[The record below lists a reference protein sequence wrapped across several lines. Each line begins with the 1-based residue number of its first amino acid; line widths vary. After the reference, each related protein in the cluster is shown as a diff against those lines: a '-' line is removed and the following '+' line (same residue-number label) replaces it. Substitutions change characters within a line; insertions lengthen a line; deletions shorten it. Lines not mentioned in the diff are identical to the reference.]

1 MSLFSKIF
9 GSRKL
14 EPPTLEKQKSHI
26 AFVLLENTAL
36 PYGDAII
43 ASFEKYSQGNHKL
56 SISKDTDSEASHDVE
71 EHVLALTV
79 DGIGSAFIALMDMP
93 IPNGE
98 AESNFPLSV
107 SSFSENS
114 ELKAHHAHILVTLMP
129 SIEADPLE
137 AMMAYTSLLAAV
149 TDASQSVGVYW
160 GNAGATH
167 TREFFLAMASEHDV
181 NPRILLWN
189 GISRA
194 PESGGKMSFL
204 SYGMNQIALP
214 DLYLICEANAASSSL
229 GRFFD
234 LLAYIAARGEA
245 IPAGDTIGSTAEEKI
260 RIKYV
265 KSPADESKI
274 VWRVEF

>member
-1 MSLFSKIF
+1 MSLFNKIF
-9 GSRKL
+9 GVGKL
-14 EPPTLEKQKSHI
+14 EPPVLEKQKSHI
-26 AFVLLENTAL
+26 AFVLLETAEM
-36 PYGDAII
+36 PTGDAII
-43 ASFEKYSQGNHKL
+43 ASFEKYSLGNHKL
-56 SISKDTDSEASHDVE
+56 SISRDKASDASHDE
-71 EHVLALTV
+71 EESVLALAV

-129 SIEADPLE
+129 SSEADPIE

-167 TREFFLAMASEHDV
+167 TSEFFLAVASEHDI

-189 GISRA
+189 GMSRA

-214 DLYLICEANAASSSL
+214 DLYLICDANAASSSF

-245 IPAGDTIGSTAEEKI
+245 IPAGDTIGSTAEERI

-265 KSPADESKI
+265 KSPADKNKI
-274 VWRVEF
+274 VWKVEF